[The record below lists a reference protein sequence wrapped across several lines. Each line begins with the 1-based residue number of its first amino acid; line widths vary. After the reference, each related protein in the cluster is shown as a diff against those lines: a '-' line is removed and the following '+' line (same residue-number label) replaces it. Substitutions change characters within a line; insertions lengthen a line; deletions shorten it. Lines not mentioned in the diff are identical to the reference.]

1 MIFEN
6 YLQGESTK
14 PTLCQSFWNVQ
25 STLDYVKGAV
35 VWIIN
40 QRIDHSLCISINM
53 GKQMICSSCLVDR
66 RYRVFSSPNLKYLF
80 LPSSYFKS

>member
-25 STLDYVKGAV
+25 LTLDYAKGAV

-40 QRIDHSLCISINM
+40 QRIYHSLCFSINM
-53 GKQMICSSCLVDR
+53 VKEVVGSGSLVDR
-66 RYRVFSSPNLKYLF
+66 G
-80 LPSSYFKS
+80 